1 MSIESAAPPSAPAVY
16 RALIAAGA
24 IAAIV
29 AAVTIGI
36 IVFNIVT
43 RPELHD
49 PAPLPVPIEDAG
61 HAQAPPWVAHI

>member
-16 RALIAAGA
+16 RTLIVAGA

-36 IVFNIVT
+36 MVFNVVT

-49 PAPLPVPIEDAG
+49 PVPLEDAG
-61 HAQAPPWVAHI
+61 HVELPTWPTRI

>member
-16 RALIAAGA
+16 RALIVAGV

-29 AAVTIGI
+29 GAVTVGV
-36 IVFNIVT
+36 IVFNFVT

-49 PAPLPVPIEDAG
+49 PVPIEDAG
-61 HAQAPPWVAHI
+61 HAQPPAWVASL

>member
-1 MSIESAAPPSAPAVY
+1 MSMESADPPGAPAVY
-16 RALIAAGA
+16 RTLRAAGV

-36 IVFNIVT
+36 IVINIVT

-49 PAPLPVPIEDAG
+49 PAPIEDAP
-61 HAQAPPWVAHI
+61 HAQAPPWAARI

>member
-16 RALIAAGA
+16 RALIVAGA

-29 AAVTIGI
+29 AAITIGI
-36 IVFNIVT
+36 MVFNVVT

-49 PAPLPVPIEDAG
+49 PVPLEDAG
-61 HAQAPPWVAHI
+61 HAQAPSWAART

>member
-1 MSIESAAPPSAPAVY
+1 MSIESAAPRHAPAVY
-16 RALIAAGA
+16 RTLIVAGA

-36 IVFNIVT
+36 MIFNVVT

-49 PAPLPVPIEDAG
+49 PVPLEDAG
-61 HAQAPPWVAHI
+61 HVELPTWAARI

>member
-1 MSIESAAPPSAPAVY
+1 MSIESAAPRSAPAVY

-49 PAPLPVPIEDAG
+49 PVPLEDAG
-61 HAQAPPWVAHI
+61 QAQAPTWVARI

>member
-1 MSIESAAPPSAPAVY
+1 MSIESAAPPNAPAVY

-29 AAVTIGI
+29 AAVLIGI
-36 IVFNIVT
+36 MIFNVVT

-49 PAPLPVPIEDAG
+49 PVPLTDAG
-61 HAQAPPWVAHI
+61 HAEAPTWVGRT

>member
-16 RALIAAGA
+16 RALIVAGA

-29 AAVTIGI
+29 AAITIGI
-36 IVFNIVT
+36 MVFNVVT

-49 PAPLPVPIEDAG
+49 PVPLEEAG
-61 HAQAPPWVAHI
+61 HAQLPTWAARI

>member
-1 MSIESAAPPSAPAVY
+1 MSIESAAPPNARMVY
-16 RALIAAGA
+16 RTLIGAGA

-29 AAVTIGI
+29 AAIVIGI

-49 PAPLPVPIEDAG
+49 PVRLEDAG
-61 HAQAPPWVAHI
+61 HAEAPTWVARI

>member
-1 MSIESAAPPSAPAVY
+1 MSIESAAPPNAPAVY
-16 RALIAAGA
+16 RTLIVAGA

-36 IVFNIVT
+36 MVFNVVT

-49 PAPLPVPIEDAG
+49 PVPLEDAG
-61 HAQAPPWVAHI
+61 HAQAPSWAART

>member
-16 RALIAAGA
+16 RALIVAGA

-36 IVFNIVT
+36 MVFNVVT

-49 PAPLPVPIEDAG
+49 PVPLEDAG
-61 HAQAPPWVAHI
+61 HVELPTWPTHI

>member
-16 RALIAAGA
+16 RTLIVTGA

-29 AAVTIGI
+29 AAVIIGI
-36 IVFNIVT
+36 MVFNVVT

-49 PAPLPVPIEDAG
+49 PVPLEDAG
-61 HAQAPPWVAHI
+61 HVELPTWAVRT

>member
-1 MSIESAAPPSAPAVY
+1 MSIESAAPPNAPAVY
-16 RALIAAGA
+16 RTLIAAGV

-29 AAVTIGI
+29 AAITVGV

-49 PAPLPVPIEDAG
+49 PVPLEDAG
-61 HAQAPPWVAHI
+61 HAQPAAWVVRI

>member
-1 MSIESAAPPSAPAVY
+1 MSIESAAPPNAPAVY

-24 IAAIV
+24 IAAVV

-36 IVFNIVT
+36 MVFNVVT

-49 PAPLPVPIEDAG
+49 PVPIEDVG
-61 HAQAPPWVAHI
+61 HAQPPAWAARS

>member
-16 RALIAAGA
+16 RTLIVAGA

-36 IVFNIVT
+36 MVFNVVT

-49 PAPLPVPIEDAG
+49 PDPVPVPVEDAG
-61 HAQAPPWVAHI
+61 HAQALTWAARI